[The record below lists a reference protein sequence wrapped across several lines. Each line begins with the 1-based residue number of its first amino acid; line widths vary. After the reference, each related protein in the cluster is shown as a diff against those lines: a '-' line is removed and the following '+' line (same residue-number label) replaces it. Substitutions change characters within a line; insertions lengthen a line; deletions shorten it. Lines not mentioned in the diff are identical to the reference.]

1 MKKDKETDK
10 NELRTKYKLSDF
22 PHGLVR
28 GKYAKQ
34 MPEWQKREL
43 DKRYQAYKAGEQNLH
58 DWQSVHE
65 EIRNKYK

>member
-1 MKKDKETDK
+1 MKKDKETNKD
-10 NELRTKYKLSDF
+10 ELRAIYKRSDF
-22 PHGLVR
+22 PQGLVR

-43 DKRYQAYKAGEQNLH
+43 DKRYQAYKSGEQNLR

-65 EIRNKYK
+65 KIKKVN